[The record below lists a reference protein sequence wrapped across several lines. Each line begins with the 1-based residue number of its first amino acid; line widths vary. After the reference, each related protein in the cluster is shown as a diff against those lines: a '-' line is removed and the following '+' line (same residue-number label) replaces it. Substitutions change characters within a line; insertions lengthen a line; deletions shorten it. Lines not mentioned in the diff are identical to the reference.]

1 MVRNLVAKISH
12 GVLGR
17 ISELFVICTCSAMSS
32 TSSSASAVVSS
43 IHVRGSVNCDCLPR
57 ASPAALYIAFSSR
70 RRLRRRR
77 PRLRLSAER
86 MDWAGEAR
94 ERYCPQ
100 DLAKM
105 AKKIKV
111 SIGQFTPVFMISCH
125 FPYYKVV
132 KVAARCVHGRV
143 LFSARSESTLLT
155 VGTWAAVAFAVTWV
169 LSSC

>member
-1 MVRNLVAKISH
+1 M
-12 GVLGR
+12 
-17 ISELFVICTCSAMSS
+17 SELFVICTCSAMSS

-111 SIGQFTPVFMISCH
+111 LIGQFTPVFMISCH
-125 FPYYKVV
+125 FPDYKVV
-132 KVAARCVHGRV
+132 KVAARCTAVS
-143 LFSARSESTLLT
+143 FFLL
-155 VGTWAAVAFAVTWV
+155 AQSR
-169 LSSC
+169 LC